1 MHVDLP
7 EGGQGGCYAVQFILK
22 SCAFLSLTIWS
33 QNLAFENQVF
43 VDEFFRPIQ
52 PFGISDL
59 QTRTERR
66 FLNAAG
72 RPCSQSCTWLYAHR
86 A

>member
-1 MHVDLP
+1 MDVDLP
-7 EGGQGGCYAVQFILK
+7 EGGQGGCYAVQFIRK

-59 QTRTERR
+59 
-66 FLNAAG
+66 
-72 RPCSQSCTWLYAHR
+72 
-86 A
+86 